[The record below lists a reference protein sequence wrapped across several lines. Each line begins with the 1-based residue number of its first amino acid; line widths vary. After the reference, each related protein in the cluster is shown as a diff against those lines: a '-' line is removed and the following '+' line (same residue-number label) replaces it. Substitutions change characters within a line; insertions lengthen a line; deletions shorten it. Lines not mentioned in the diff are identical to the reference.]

1 MCARVGPVMEL
12 QGSLQ
17 THQSPSTS
25 TCPPTWK
32 LSEPHCLRVLKT
44 LCIYLLAA
52 LQGVQ
57 DLSSLTRDGTCA
69 PCSRSTESQPLL
81 LLLLLLLLL
90 SRFSR
95 VRLGVTP
102 EMAAHQAPLSLGFS
116 RQELHCQGIPK
127 SFYKEMATHSS
138 ILAWRIPWME
148 EPGGLQSMGSQRV
161 GHN

>member
-1 MCARVGPVMEL
+1 MCVWGARHGAARLSTDIPVSQHLSMSTNLEAL
-12 QGSLQ
+12 RTSLF
-17 THQSPSTS
+17 
-25 TCPPTWK
+25 K
-32 LSEPHCLRVLKT
+32 RVFKT
-44 LCIYLLAA
+44 LCIYLLAV

-69 PCSRSTESQPLL
+69 PCSRSTESQPLH
-81 LLLLLLLLL
+81 
-90 SRFSR
+90 
-95 VRLGVTP
+95 
-102 EMAAHQAPLSLGFS
+102 HQA
-116 RQELHCQGIPK
+116 IPR